1 MTTPEASVLGLAILA
16 VRVVARGK
24 CKSPSRSGLAMFV
37 TFRSKAG
44 EELVPNSMDSGAGLG
59 DVVALEDGLTG
70 VQEGAD
76 PDGGGDGSLPV
87 AALAGAELG
96 ADVALAGAELDA
108 DVALAGAE
116 LGADAALAGV
126 ELDAGAALAGAELGG
141 GVALAG
147 AGDGDDDGGDVAGGD
162 DDGGDDDGEDDDG
175 EDGDVVTEEE
185 EAVSEDDVVETE
197 TYSTLIDE
205 VCV

>member
-1 MTTPEASVLGLAILA
+1 
-16 VRVVARGK
+16 
-24 CKSPSRSGLAMFV
+24 MFV

-147 AGDGDDDGGDVAGGD
+147 AGLGDGDDAGGDVDGGD
-162 DDGGDDDGEDDDG
+162 DDGGDDDGEDDD
-175 EDGDVVTEEE
+175 VVTEEE
-185 EAVSEDDVVETE
+185 EAAVEN
-197 TYSTLIDE
+197 
-205 VCV
+205 